1 MMVHS
6 HKDSR
11 RHVEFVSFI
20 RRVKCNAISKIFI
33 RSFATCVGPKDVS
46 YTVICINVIII
57 EELWVY
63 LLHLLK
69 EIQKFLDV
77 ILGLFSGKLFFPAFS
92 NAMRTHLI
100 KQEIITDRML
110 KRYVFVMCLLVYP
123 VAASMSHVMQ
133 TTGHTPQR

>member
-1 MMVHS
+1 MMVHP
-6 HKDSR
+6 HKHSQ

-20 RRVKCNAISKIFI
+20 SRVKCNTVSKIFI
-33 RSFATCVGPKDVS
+33 RSSATCVRPKDVS

-63 LLHLLK
+63 LLYVLE

-77 ILGLFSGKLFFPAFS
+77 ILGLFSGKLLFPAFS
-92 NAMRTHLI
+92 NAMQTHLI

-110 KRYVFVMCLLVYP
+110 KRYVV
-123 VAASMSHVMQ
+123 
-133 TTGHTPQR
+133 

>member
-6 HKDSR
+6 HEDSQ

-20 RRVKCNAISKIFI
+20 RRVKCNAVSKIFI

-63 LLHLLK
+63 LLHLLE

-77 ILGLFSGKLFFPAFS
+77 ILGLFSGKLLFPAFS
-92 NAMRTHLI
+92 NAMQTHLI

-110 KRYVFVMCLLVYP
+110 KRYAL
-123 VAASMSHVMQ
+123 
-133 TTGHTPQR
+133 